1 MSHNE
6 IVYVVYVRVSPRVRA
21 PRGARKTLCTITVG
35 IPCIL
40 SWLLQ
45 KVRGGFL

>member
-1 MSHNE
+1 VLYVTFNE
-6 IVYVVYVRVSPRVRA
+6 IVCRIYVRVSPRVRA

-35 IPCIL
+35 IQCIF

-45 KVRGGFL
+45 IDR